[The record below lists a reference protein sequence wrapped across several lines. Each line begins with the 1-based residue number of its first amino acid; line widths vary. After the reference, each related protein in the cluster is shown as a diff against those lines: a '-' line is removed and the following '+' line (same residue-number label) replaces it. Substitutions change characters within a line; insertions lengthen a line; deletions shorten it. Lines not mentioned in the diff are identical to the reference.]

1 MRRFLVFLLLV
12 SLFGAGCGAKN
23 VKDDEFEKFE
33 YDTPQQEQE
42 ESGDKE
48 RSGSLWK
55 RAQEKDGLYS
65 DIKAYKR
72 GDIVTVAIYESASA
86 NNEAD
91 TSTGR
96 ESSASASMGSIF
108 GLEERIAKINKGM
121 DPTSLLDT
129 EYTNS
134 FEGSGETSREGDLQA
149 TLTTRVV
156 EVMPDGNLRIQ
167 GQKNIT
173 VNNESNVIQLKGLVR
188 PEDIS
193 ARNTVDSK
201 YVLNS
206 DIEYK
211 GRGVISDKQGQGWLV
226 RFMDKVWPF

>member
-1 MRRFLVFLLLV
+1 MRRFIVFLLLLC
-12 SLFGAGCGAKN
+12 LFGAGCAAKN
-23 VKDDEFEKFE
+23 VKDDELDTFE
-33 YDTPQQEQE
+33 YDPSKQEKE
-42 ESGDKE
+42 DSGGKAQ
-48 RSGSLWK
+48 SGSLW
-55 RAQEKDGLYS
+55 RQGGEKEGLYS

-86 NNEAD
+86 NNQAD

-108 GLEERIAKINKGM
+108 GLEERIASINQGM

-134 FEGSGETSREGDLQA
+134 FDGTGETSREGELQA

-173 VNNESNVIQLKGLVR
+173 VNNESNVIQLTGVVR
-188 PEDIS
+188 PDDIT

-201 YVLNS
+201 YILNS
-206 DIEYK
+206 DIDYK

-226 RFMDKVWPF
+226 RIMDKVWPF